1 MNAKRKRNHHYL
13 SAFLLRHFE
22 EDHQFTV
29 VPLNGSPAHIGTSS
43 SVGWLKDSHR
53 ADPLETDPNAYED
66 AQSKHVEN
74 RAAPLVQRLI
84 AGDCSL
90 LEGPEREVLEKL
102 LILHH
107 QRHPAMME
115 QVSRA
120 VAPEFQRFEGIPG
133 MEGVRRALLAQAVT
147 FTADLDAKF
156 IPEIRREVEARWAQY
171 RGVFDAFTW
180 NLVTFPEPS
189 LVLGDMLV
197 CPSRLARTRRAD
209 ERQYGNGV
217 GLQTAERVT
226 VALSPT
232 TGLLLSRG
240 DRVRRLVPEAFNRST
255 IGSATS
261 YVIFPRSWPSR
272 NPVVFKSAADLLQRR
287 GAAPL
292 VGHRK

>member
-1 MNAKRKRNHHYL
+1 MNSKRKRNHHYI

-22 EDHQFTV
+22 EGHQFTV
-29 VPLNGSPAHIGTSS
+29 VPLNGSPAHIGNSS

-66 AQSKHVEN
+66 AQSKYVESK
-74 RAAPLVQRLI
+74 AAPLVQRMI
-84 AGDCSL
+84 AGDRSP
-90 LEGPEREVLEKL
+90 LEGPEREALEKL

-115 QVSRA
+115 HVNRS
-120 VAPEFQRFEGIPG
+120 VDPEFQGFEGVPG
-133 MEGVRRALLAQAVT
+133 LEGIRRALLAQAVT
-147 FTADLDAKF
+147 FTADLDANF
-156 IPEIRREVEARWAQY
+156 IPEIHRDVEARWAQY

-180 NLVTFPEPS
+180 NLVFYPEPS

-197 CPSRLARTRRAD
+197 CPSRLARTRRTD
-209 ERQYGNGV
+209 ERQYGWGV

-226 VALSPT
+226 VALTPT
-232 TGLLLSRG
+232 TGLILSRG

-261 YVIFPRSWPSR
+261 YVIFPLSWPSR
-272 NPVVFKSAADLLQRR
+272 NPAMFKSAADLLERR
-287 GAAPL
+287 GAAAL
-292 VGHRK
+292 AGH